1 MKWNFHMPSYHTF
14 TDDELSELLKSS
26 DEDAFTEI
34 YNRYW
39 QPLLHTAFH
48 ILQDKEAVQDIVQNV
63 FISLWMRRSAANIK
77 NLNGYLRQ
85 AVRFS
90 VFKAIREIRHDRA
103 FYERLTAAT
112 VDIITDDP
120 LLFKEQQQL
129 VQQLIDTMPKDWQ
142 EVFLLS
148 RENNMTYKQIAE
160 LLGIS
165 EKTVEKRISRSLKFL
180 RSVLTTS
187 IFIIFLIMVK

>member
-1 MKWNFHMPSYHTF
+1 MPSYHTF
-14 TDDELSELLKSS
+14 TDEELSELLKSS

-90 VFKAIREIRHDRA
+90 VFKAIREIRHDRT